1 MGNGD
6 GKTAGTPPTSM
17 SRLKQRIVEQIR
29 TLGPIPA
36 NEFMAQCL
44 FDPIEGYYTTR
55 EPFGAAGDFITAP
68 EISQMFGELAAIWL
82 YQAWSAIGRPK
93 PLTLAEIGPGRGTL
107 MKDMLRTFKRL
118 DAAFLG
124 ETAFA
129 MIEVSPRLAEIQK
142 QTLSVVDAK
151 VSWHESLDTVPSG
164 PLLIVGNELFD
175 AVPIRQFVRKNGEW
189 RERMVGLDGNGDLSF
204 FAGAASL
211 DRSLLPLSAH
221 DAPEGTIFEVAPARS
236 ALMDI
241 IAARIAKD
249 GGAGLFFDYG
259 HLEPGV
265 GDTLQAMKGHAYQ
278 DIFASP
284 GEADLTS
291 HVDFAALAAV
301 ARNHGLVASLAT
313 QGEFLLA
320 TGLLERAGGLG
331 ANADDATREKISGEV
346 ERLAGPDQMG
356 ALFKVLAILPGNAA
370 DVPFPTEN

>member
-1 MGNGD
+1 M
-6 GKTAGTPPTSM
+6 TL
-17 SRLKQRIVEQIR
+17 LKKRIVEQIR
-29 TLGPIPA
+29 MLGPVPV

-44 FDPIEGYYTTR
+44 FDPKYGYYTTR

-68 EISQMFGELAAIWL
+68 EVSQMFGELAAIWL
-82 YQAWSAIGRPK
+82 YRAWSAISQPM

-107 MKDMLRTFKRL
+107 MKDMLRAFKRL
-118 DAAFLG
+118 DAAFLK

-129 MIEVSPRLAEIQK
+129 MIEVSPRLAEMQK
-142 QTLSVVDAK
+142 QTLSAVEVK
-151 VSWHESLDTVPSG
+151 LSWYESLEALPSS

-189 RERMVGLDGNGDLSF
+189 RERIIGLDGNDDLSF

-211 DRSLLPLSAH
+211 DPVLLPSSANE
-221 DAPEGTIFEVAPARS
+221 APEGAIFEAAPARS
-236 ALMDI
+236 ALMDM
-241 IAARIAKD
+241 IAARIEKD

-278 DIFASP
+278 DVFTSP

-291 HVDFAALAAV
+291 HVDFAALATI
-301 ARNHGLVASLAT
+301 ARNHGLAT
-313 QGEFLLA
+313 RTAKQGDFLLA
-320 TGLLERAGGLG
+320 MGLLERAGSLG
-331 ANADDATREKISGEV
+331 ANADHATREKISGEV

-356 ALFKVLAILPGNAA
+356 DLFKVLAILPKEAA
-370 DVPFPTEN
+370 DVPFPTQN